1 VSLDRFRGTRVA
13 VWGEPTLC
21 FTVTTATPVSAGGSV
36 TGSITRHAGGSAF
49 ATAVGVAHLGAGV
62 EFFGPFGTDAAG
74 AWMLQYAT
82 ERGVRCQPVPAGA
95 SRQTIVIV
103 APDGERSMVTD
114 LGDAFSDPYANL
126 YAVDPAVHGVLHCSL
141 SSIARDGTGGV
152 ERFVRRAASAVPVS
166 IDLGAASV
174 LRALGTARLRALLE
188 AVDPVMLFANED
200 EAATFGELV
209 PELRSS
215 APCIFEKRG
224 AAPCVVRSRGEE
236 TLVSNPNPVEALDT
250 TGAGDAFAAGVLAA
264 WSDGTVDPVE
274 LARAGHR
281 YAARAVAVVGTVV
294 PEDDH

>member
-1 VSLDRFRGTRVA
+1 MSLDRFRGARVA

-21 FTVTTATPVSAGGSV
+21 FTAATAAPMPSGASV

-49 ATAVGVAHLGAGV
+49 ATAVGVAHLGAEV

-82 ERGVRCQPVPAGA
+82 ERGVICQPVPAGA

-103 APDGERSMVTD
+103 SPDGERSMVTD

-141 SSIARDGTGGV
+141 SSIARDSTGSV

-166 IDLGAASV
+166 IDLGATSV
-174 LRALGTARLRALLE
+174 LRSLGAERLRALLE
-188 AVDPVMLFANED
+188 AVAPVMLFANED
-200 EAATFGELV
+200 EAATFDELV

-215 APCIFEKRG
+215 VPCIFEKRG

-236 TLVSNPNPVEALDT
+236 TIVPNPNPVEALDT

-264 WSDGTVDPVE
+264 WSNGAVDPVE
-274 LARAGHR
+274 LARAGHQ

-294 PEDDH
+294 PEDDR